1 MSSKDDI
8 EGDPWDVFD
17 EALSRASE
25 NLDAS
30 RDHYQTLGELG
41 ASPPDGYVTALSDLE
56 QDIENIDDLLD
67 VTAEEAQTAVD
78 VAQRATL
85 LADVLS
91 IARTFHE
98 ELIGIHLDLAETWL
112 EALAHANAGSVEAL
126 DESFT
131 VVQQLVAGGK
141 YAQVMDEQR
150 FSLVSCWNQLYEK
163 DADIRTS
170 FPDTYVQACLEAIS
184 DLEEGFTDDLQELNR
199 VGATLRVKSERQALN
214 DVLEPV
220 REVSSDGECTQ
231 DTALETS
238 IALQGAMM
246 LKYQTAF
253 AWQAYNYCC
262 EIAEILEA
270 ESVAVDSLDE
280 LIMSRRVDEL
290 VELLDNYVTG
300 ETTVSDEERVFDLL
314 SEHQGSIKQALAAT
328 DLNTAEFFDAVQKLY
343 LDDQVADIEVK
354 IE

>member
-17 EALSRASE
+17 EALSRATE

-56 QDIENIDDLLD
+56 QDIERIDDLLD
-67 VTAEEAQTAVD
+67 VTAEEAQTAVN

-91 IARTFHE
+91 ISRTFHE
-98 ELIGIHLDLAETWL
+98 ALIDIHLDLAETWL
-112 EALAHANAGSVEAL
+112 EALSHANAGFVEAL
-126 DESFT
+126 DENFT

-141 YAQVMDEQR
+141 YAQVMDNQQ

-163 DADIRTS
+163 DADIRTDS
-170 FPDTYVQACLEAIS
+170 PDKYVEACLEAIS
-184 DLEEGFTDDLQELNR
+184 DIEEGFTDDLQELNR
-199 VGATLRVKSERQALN
+199 AGATLRVKSERQALN
-214 DVLEPV
+214 SVLEPV
-220 REVSSDGECTQ
+220 REVFSDRKCTQ
-231 DTALETS
+231 ETALETS

-246 LKYQTAF
+246 LKYQTTF
-253 AWQAYNYCC
+253 ARRAYTYCC
-262 EIAEILEA
+262 EIADILAA

-280 LIMSRRVDEL
+280 LKTSRRVDEL
-290 VELLDNYVTG
+290 VALLNKYVTG

-314 SEHQGSIKQALAAT
+314 SEHHGSLKQALAAT
-328 DLNTAEFFDAVQKLY
+328 DLGTAEFFDTVQKLY
-343 LDDQVADIEVK
+343 LDDQVVDIEVK
-354 IE
+354 FE